1 MELSTLVCCC
11 KRALLQCKCSAWIHA
26 ENLGSWSSSWR
37 FHQIIRVEGKWWKV
51 FEKQNQIKKYCKYR
65 TCKRVAEL
73 GTVPVATFS
82 LKPSSSISFIKHCEN
97 CNHTGEYCQ
106 LQRRRPVVLLN
117 NQNQIG
123 TGTTHPNLHSA
134 GVDALLLSRSVFWMV
149 FLKIIVGW
157 VTRVFSV

>member
-1 MELSTLVCCC
+1 MEV
-11 KRALLQCKCSAWIHA
+11 
-26 ENLGSWSSSWR
+26 SSDYQSGR
-37 FHQIIRVEGKWWKV
+37 KVMESFWKT
-51 FEKQNQIKKYCKYR
+51 KPDKKYCKYR

-134 GVDALLLSRSVFWMV
+134 GVDALLLSRSLFWTF
-149 FLKIIVGW
+149 FLKIIVGMW
-157 VTRVFSV
+157 LVGWQECSLCSLCLSLLALVDI